1 MDIYTHMKRKQPEEN
16 TSKHHWSLY
25 LVFSTDVNFYCPL
38 FIFLYCK
45 FSIKYSDLF
54 YNLKKAS

>member
-25 LVFSTDVNFYCPL
+25 LVFSTDVNCKY
-38 FIFLYCK
+38 FIQK
-45 FSIKYSDLF
+45 SMTI
-54 YNLKKAS
+54 YNKVSE